1 VQLVELTPGGALDQ
15 QRDVVAQRS
24 AVEPGVHIVHDALD
38 CGLRNRGVATGQTP
52 DHLVDDRLF
61 TQLDHTQ
68 SLAPVHP
75 TVNLGRRGQLADKAI
90 MGSAG

>member
-1 VQLVELTPGGALDQ
+1 
-15 QRDVVAQRS
+15 
-24 AVEPGVHIVHDALD
+24 VHIVHDALD

-52 DHLVDDRLF
+52 DQLVDDRLF
-61 TQLDHTQ
+61 TQLEHTQ

-75 TVNLGRRGQLADKAI
+75 TVNLGRRRQLADKAI

>member
-1 VQLVELTPGGALDQ
+1 
-15 QRDVVAQRS
+15 
-24 AVEPGVHIVHDALD
+24 
-38 CGLRNRGVATGQTP
+38 LRNRGVATGQTP

-75 TVNLGRRGQLADKAI
+75 TVNLGRRRQLADKAI